1 MKETDICDTVLET
14 ERLSSIDNLSSSE
27 QSMRSVNWIIIVC
40 ILSSQLVWYTSLY
53 EKDLMLGYLAF
64 SRDSVLQGRVWT
76 PVTALFL
83 HNDLLHLGGNM
94 IFLYV
99 FGNTL
104 EKEVK
109 STKTLV
115 AFFTGGILSFF
126 LSSFF
131 YDPGTPMIGASAAI
145 FTLASAVMLVK
156 PLKFS
161 LFFLMPLGL
170 VAVIYLVY
178 NVVAVYSNV
187 QDNVAYISHVIGFVV
202 GVPFGLSWSTD
213 WKRNLLIAI
222 GFLILYC
229 ILQIYLIPIV
239 LKNIQLPLPF

>member
-1 MKETDICDTVLET
+1 
-14 ERLSSIDNLSSSE
+14 
-27 QSMRSVNWIIIVC
+27 MRSVNWIIVVC
-40 ILSSQLVWYTSLY
+40 ILSSTLYWLSLVESDIVP
-53 EKDLMLGYLAF
+53 KYLAF
-64 SRDSVLQGRVWT
+64 SRENVLQGRVWT

-83 HNDLLHLGGNM
+83 HDDLLHLGGNM
-94 IFLYV
+94 IFLFV

-109 STKTLV
+109 PTKTLV

-131 YDPGTPMIGASAAI
+131 YDPETPMIGASAAI
-145 FTLASAVMLVK
+145 FTLASVVMLVK

-170 VAVIYLVY
+170 VAIVYLVY
-178 NVVAVYSNV
+178 NVAAVYSNV
-187 QDNVAYISHVIGFVV
+187 QDNVAYISHVIGFAV
-202 GVPFGLSWSTD
+202 GIPFGLSWSTD
-213 WKRNLLIAI
+213 WKKNLLIAI
-222 GFLILYC
+222 GLLILYC

-239 LKNIQLPLPF
+239 LRNIQLPFPF

>member
-1 MKETDICDTVLET
+1 MVE
-14 ERLSSIDNLSSSE
+14 
-27 QSMRSVNWIIIVC
+27 
-40 ILSSQLVWYTSLY
+40 
-53 EKDLMLGYLAF
+53 YLAF
-64 SRDSVLQGRVWT
+64 SEKNVLQGKVWT
-76 PVTALFL
+76 PLTALFL
-83 HNDLLHLGGNM
+83 HDGFLHLGGNM

-131 YDPGTPMIGASAAI
+131 YDQGTSMIGASAAI
-145 FTLASAVMLVK
+145 FTLASIVMRVK

-170 VAVIYLVY
+170 VAIVYLVF
-178 NVVAVYSNV
+178 NVAAVYSNV
-187 QDNVAYISHVIGFVV
+187 QDNVAYISHIIGFVI
-202 GVPFGLSWSTD
+202 GVPFGLSWSED
-213 WKRNLLIAI
+213 WKKNLLIAI
-222 GFLILYC
+222 DLMILYY
-229 ILQIYLIPIV
+229 ILQIYLIPVI
-239 LKNIQLPLPF
+239 LRNIELPLPF

>member
-1 MKETDICDTVLET
+1 
-14 ERLSSIDNLSSSE
+14 
-27 QSMRSVNWIIIVC
+27 MRTVNWIIVAC
-40 ILSSQLVWYTSLY
+40 ILSSTLY
-53 EKDLMLGYLAF
+53 WLSIVESDIILRYLAF
-64 SRDSVLQGRVWT
+64 SRENVLQGRVWT

-83 HNDLLHLGGNM
+83 HDDLLHLGGNM
-94 IFLYV
+94 IFLFV

-109 STKTLV
+109 PTKTLA

-131 YDPGTPMIGASAAI
+131 YDPETPMIGASAAI
-145 FTLASAVMLVK
+145 FTLASIVMLVK

-170 VAVIYLVY
+170 VAIVYLVY
-178 NVVAVYSNV
+178 NVAAVYSNV
-187 QDNVAYISHVIGFVV
+187 QDNVAYISHVIGFVI

-213 WKRNLLIAI
+213 RRKNLLIAI
-222 GFLILYC
+222 GLLILYC
-229 ILQIYLIPIV
+229 ILQIYLIPLV
-239 LKNIQLPLPF
+239 LRNIQLPLPF